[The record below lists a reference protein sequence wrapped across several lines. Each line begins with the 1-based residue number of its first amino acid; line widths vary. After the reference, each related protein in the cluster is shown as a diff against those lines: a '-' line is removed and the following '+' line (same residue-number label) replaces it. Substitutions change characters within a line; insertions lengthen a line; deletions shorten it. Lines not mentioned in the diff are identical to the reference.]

1 MANINSGIH
10 KQLSTISLLIQLG
23 IKSVRFY
30 LRCELLD
37 TESQVISILAKG
49 SGDLPPPPTP
59 TKVIFLL
66 GWSFF
71 DFILQYSI
79 VRMHLNLTIVR

>member
-49 SGDLPPPPTP
+49 SGDLPPPPPQGNFP
-59 TKVIFLL
+59 TWLE
-66 GWSFF
+66 FF
-71 DFILQYSI
+71 RF
-79 VRMHLNLTIVR
+79 HFTI

>member
-49 SGDLPPPPTP
+49 SGDLPPPPP
-59 TKVIFLL
+59 PPP
-66 GWSFF
+66 
-71 DFILQYSI
+71 
-79 VRMHLNLTIVR
+79 R